1 MIDMRDAMKA
11 VIDHRRGDLVLT
23 TETSTLAWQDVTDD
37 DSLDL
42 PIPAMSKGSSMAL
55 GVALAQPDRRVI
67 LWDGDGSLLMNL
79 GSIVTVAGKAPK
91 NFYHIILDNGIYAMT
106 GGQPLPNAGGIDF
119 EGLAR
124 SAGYP
129 RTTSFDNLEDWVTG
143 IGEVLE
149 GDGPVMIVMTTT
161 PELTDWKRNPPVQ
174 RRDLPESAPVTKATL
189 AGQGGQ
195 LCQS

>member
-37 DSLDL
+37 DALDL

-79 GSIVTVAGKAPK
+79 GSNVTVAGKAPK

-106 GGQPLPNAGGIDF
+106 GGQPLPNAGGINF
-119 EGLAR
+119 EDLAR

-149 GDGPVMIVMTTT
+149 GDGPVTNVMTTT
-161 PELTDWKRNPPVQ
+161 PELTDWKRNPPVE

>member
-55 GVALAQPDRRVI
+55 GLALAQPDRRVI

-129 RTTSFDNLEDWVTG
+129 KTASFDNLEDWVTG

>member
-11 VIDHRRGDLVLT
+11 VIDHRKDDVVLT

-37 DSLDL
+37 DTLDL
-42 PIPAMSKGSSMAL
+42 PVPAMSKGSSMAL
-55 GVALAQPDRRVI
+55 GVALSQPDRRVV

-91 NFYHIILDNGIYAMT
+91 NFYHIILDNSMYAMT
-106 GGQPLPNAGGIDF
+106 GGQPLPNAGSIDW
-119 EGLAR
+119 EGLAK

-129 RTTSFDNLEDWVTG
+129 RTASFDNLEDWVTG

-149 GDGPVMIVMTTT
+149 LEGPVLIVMKTL
-161 PELTDWKRNPPVQ
+161 PEITDWKRNPPVE
-174 RRDLPESAPVTKATL
+174 RLLMPESLPITRAAL
-189 AGQGGQ
+189 AGRG
-195 LCQS
+195 S